1 MKKHFVFTLALG
13 ALIFSSSTY
22 SARSDCDN
30 LSNQDQKNMCY
41 ALVDRSTTYCG
52 YIQKEDVKLLC
63 LAQVK
68 KNPAD
73 CAYINNNDL
82 KAQCRALA
90 N

>member
-1 MKKHFVFTLALG
+1 MKNFKFAVLCFLMIAVN
-13 ALIFSSSTY
+13 AY
-22 SARSDCDN
+22 SAKSDCDN
-30 LSNQDQKNMCY
+30 ISNQDQKYMCY
-41 ALVDRSTTYCG
+41 ALADRSTTYCG

-68 KNPAD
+68 KNPSD